1 MSQGTIL
8 ISYAYVDADFA
19 LALACDLKNAGVPAW
34 IDRLDTPPEANW
46 ASAAQIALHQASAM
60 IFILSPEAIASRY
73 CRDELQHVS
82 SRNCPIIPVILRNVP
97 PPDWPGE
104 LQSHYP
110 YDFSDWRDDVLYR
123 ERLSQLVSA
132 LELKLSVRFEDVPDA
147 ETRYLN
153 QLISRVEAR
162 KGVLEYVDIGD
173 RTARLHAD
181 DSYRRRPQMGML
193 WGVNNPVWLIEP
205 RSARPLRTP
214 VDTLGEALEQ
224 HGRLTLVGAP
234 GVGKTAALQRL
245 ALDTARARLENRDT
259 APLPLL
265 LHLGQWNG
273 DRSAEDFIRAMWP
286 FETDPLQLLAEGRV
300 LLLLDGLNEANAN
313 RLEPLRLWLN
323 SENAPQRFIIACR
336 SGGAGVLDLPT
347 VEISLLDED
356 GIQRFAEA
364 ALGENAAPQFLE
376 RLFPKDR
383 EAQAAAEPLARL
395 ARNTLVLA
403 ELIFLYKIAPHEPF
417 PTSLGAIREKTLERL
432 WTWQRP
438 DTARDSIPF
447 NEARVALG
455 RLAASMLSEGKSSAI
470 TRNEVL
476 RQLGSER
483 MLKASRAAAFLDVR
497 GERVRFHRFS
507 TLEYFAARSLT
518 LTDVPG
524 KLTSARFNE
533 WGERIATIWDQPIIL
548 MAGLWP
554 KPDAVVREVAEVDPY
569 LAGMCLASGIVVS
582 EMVGQRT
589 IASLMT
595 YAAQS
600 SNAERFAA
608 AQVLYNVG
616 QREIATVLMEIMR
629 SGSWKTRLSAAWVL
643 RDSEPMFSR
652 ELFEELA
659 DWNWSMDE
667 RISTKLHQIGTDAVP
682 MLLHVVTADSNWEA
696 RRGAAWALGM
706 IADAAAV
713 PVLTEALND
722 PDALVRKEVATALR
736 AIGDAAAVPALIEAL
751 SDPDRP
757 ARRAV
762 SGALVWFK
770 SAALPG
776 LIDALRDQRSE
787 IRQVS
792 AEILGEI
799 GDTSGVG
806 GLLQAS
812 ADTEVDVRAAAVEA
826 LGKVGSPAS
835 VQRLIECLSDTANV
849 RYEGKRVCDLALIAL
864 EQIGT
869 KEAKQAADR
878 FKKQGGGVKVPP
890 PAKTAMSLP
899 QALEDLYHPNAQ
911 RRRDAAK
918 RLGELLDPSSM
929 NTLLAAAG
937 DEDSQVRWAVV
948 QTLGILGDVDAVGTL
963 LSALRDA
970 DLLVVDA
977 AAEALVKLGTPS
989 VKGLIAALDDPR
1001 VDTRGAA
1008 VEALG
1013 KLKVEAA
1020 VPKLTA
1026 LLKDEARP
1034 RHEQHSVGSLAQAA
1048 LEQIGALGVTPVAD
1062 SARSVSPKAQTV
1074 EDTAISTELEAA
1086 LTDLQSKSSKV
1097 RQSAARVLTESAK
1110 ALRDVDDPRLIGQL
1124 AEALRNNDSMVRWA
1138 VVESLGWIKDPT
1150 SAPILIEALHDQN
1163 WSVRLAAV
1171 RSLLEVGD
1179 KRSSPAL
1186 AECLSDSQSAVRE
1199 AAAEALGLI
1208 SDERALPGLLGALQD
1223 REGFVRRAAA
1233 EALGCI
1239 GSEKATIDLIER
1251 LRDPDYHVRWA
1262 AAVALGRIG
1271 DPAAVEDLIGL
1282 LNDEDGPKWDQRRI
1296 CDVVAEALMKI
1307 GTPEAIN
1314 AVNNWRNRRA

>member
-1 MSQGTIL
+1 MPQGSIL

-34 IDRLDTPPEANW
+34 IDRLDTVPEANW
-46 ASAAQIALHQASAM
+46 VSAAQIALHQASAM
-60 IFILSPEAIASRY
+60 IFILSPESIAARY
-73 CRDELQHVS
+73 CRDELQQVS
-82 SRNCPIIPVILRNVP
+82 SRGCPIIPVILRSVP

-104 LQSHYP
+104 LQSYYP
-110 YDFSDWRDDVLYR
+110 YDFSDWRDDVIYR
-123 ERLSQLVSA
+123 ERLAQLVSA
-132 LELKLSVRFEDVPDA
+132 LELKLSTRFEDVPDA

-181 DSYRRRPQMGML
+181 ETYRRRPQLGML
-193 WGVNNPVWLIEP
+193 WGVNNPIWMVEP

-214 VDTLGEALEQ
+214 VDTLGEALAQ
-224 HGRLTLVGAP
+224 HGRIALVGAP

-245 ALDTARARLENRDT
+245 ALDAARARLENRDT

-273 DRSAEDFIRAMWP
+273 ARSIEDFIKAAWP

-300 LLLLDGLNEANAN
+300 LLLLDGLNETFVP
-313 RLEPLRLWLN
+313 RLEPLRQWLN
-323 SENAPQRFIIACR
+323 GPDAPQRVIVTCR
-336 SGGAGVLDLPT
+336 SGSAGLLDLPT
-347 VEISLLDED
+347 VEISPLDED
-356 GIQRFAEA
+356 GIERFAVA
-364 ALGENAAPQFLE
+364 ALGDNAAPPFLE
-376 RLFPKDR
+376 RLFPKER

-395 ARNTLVLA
+395 ARNAQVLA

-417 PTSLGAIREKTLERL
+417 PTSLGAIRERTMERL
-432 WTWQRP
+432 WTWHQP
-438 DTARDSIPF
+438 DSARDSLPLA
-447 NEARVALG
+447 EVQGALG
-455 RLAASMLSEGKSSAI
+455 RLALWMLDEGKTSII
-470 TRNEVL
+470 TRNEAL

-483 MLKASRAAAFLDVR
+483 ILKACRASAVLDIR
-497 GERVRFHRFS
+497 GERARFHRFS

-518 LTDVPG
+518 LSDIPG
-524 KLTSARFNE
+524 RLTSARFNE
-533 WGERIATIWDQPIIL
+533 WGERITTIWDQPIIL
-548 MAGLWP
+548 MAGLSP

-569 LAGMCLASGIVVS
+569 LAGMCLASGIEVS

-600 SNAERFAA
+600 SSAERFAA
-608 AQVLYNVG
+608 AQVLHSVG
-616 QREIATVLMEIMR
+616 QREIAAVLMEIMR
-629 SGSWKTRLSAAWVL
+629 SGAWKTRLSAAWVL

-667 RISTKLHQIGTDAVP
+667 RISAKLNQIGSDAVP
-682 MLLHVVTADSNWEA
+682 MLLHVLSADSNWEA

-706 IADAAAV
+706 IGDVAAV

-736 AIGDAAAVPALIEAL
+736 AIGDAAAVPALIDAL
-751 SDPDRP
+751 SDSDRA

-762 SGALVWFK
+762 SGALIWFK
-770 SAALPG
+770 SASLPG
-776 LIDALRDQRSE
+776 LIDALRDPRPE

-799 GDTSGVG
+799 GDTAGVG

-812 ADTEVDVRAAAVEA
+812 ADSEVDVRAAAVEA
-826 LGKVGSPAS
+826 LGKVGSPVS
-835 VQRLIECLSDTANV
+835 VQRLIECLSDSAAV
-849 RYEGKRVCDLALIAL
+849 RYEGKRVCDFALTAL
-864 EQIGT
+864 DQIGT
-869 KEAKQAADR
+869 KEAKEATDR
-878 FKKQGGGVKVPP
+878 FRKQGAGEKGKSGR
-890 PAKTAMSLP
+890 KDEISLS

-911 RRRDAAK
+911 RRRDAAR
-918 RLGELLDPSSM
+918 RLGELRD
-929 NTLLAAAG
+929 TAALMPLIAAVG

-948 QTLGILGDVDAVGTL
+948 QALGSLGDVKAVEEL
-963 LSALRDA
+963 LTALRDP

-977 AAEALVKLGTPS
+977 AAEALVKIGSPA
-989 VKGLIAALDDPR
+989 VNGLMAALDDGR

-1013 KLKVEAA
+1013 KIGAAAA
-1020 VPKLTA
+1020 VPKLAA

-1034 RHEQHSVGSLAQAA
+1034 HHEKQTIGSLAAAA
-1048 LEQIGALGVTPVAD
+1048 LEQINTLEARQALATARGETPEAPVIVAQ
-1062 SARSVSPKAQTV
+1062 SAA
-1074 EDTAISTELEAA
+1074 TELTAA
-1086 LTDLQSKSSKV
+1086 LDDLQSKNSKV
-1097 RQSAARVLTESAK
+1097 RQAAASALTEGAK
-1110 ALRDVDDPRLIGQL
+1110 ALRGADDPRLIGQL
-1124 AEALRNNDSMVRWA
+1124 AEALRNSDPMVRWA
-1138 VVESLGWIKDPT
+1138 VVEALGWIKDQT

-1171 RSLLEVGD
+1171 RGLLEVGD
-1179 KRSSPAL
+1179 VRSSPAL
-1186 AECLSDSQSAVRE
+1186 AECLSDPQASVRE

-1208 SDERALPGLLGALQD
+1208 SDGRALPGLLSALRD
-1223 REGFVRRAAA
+1223 PEGFVRRAAA

-1239 GSEKATIDLIER
+1239 GSDKATIELIER

-1271 DPAAVEDLIGL
+1271 DPAAVEELIGL

-1296 CDVVAEALMKI
+1296 CDIVAEALTKI

-1314 AVNNWRNRRA
+1314 AVSNWRNRRA